1 MLRRKPNK
9 EEDSPNL
16 LTLIP
21 EKLVESEKKDD
32 GLLYL
37 VIPKFRGKRTGKW
50 LTSKLKHPTW
60 KIDLDEVGSFV
71 WEQIDGRTNVEKIGE
86 RMQKHF
92 GEKVEPVFDRLNLF
106 LYTMRKE
113 DLIRFSNWQTK

>member
-1 MLRRKPNK
+1 M
-9 EEDSPNL
+9 